1 MRSLLFALPDPA
13 IALQSVNLQIV
24 KYSINRQRY
33 SVFCSMCA
41 AFIERLVY
49 VPRLVS
55 TSENLCF
62 DVIQSNFA
70 LTSKT
75 LKRAVFS
82 AVFSEGIFTQEV
94 NFLSSEG
101 PSWRNS
107 CFFRLV
113 FYPMGEKNG
122 L

>member
-1 MRSLLFALPDPA
+1 MLFVSFDPA
-13 IALQSVNLQIV
+13 PALQLVNLQIV
-24 KYSINRQRY
+24 KYSTFRRQC
-33 SVFCSMCA
+33 SVYCSTAA
-41 AFIERLVY
+41 AFIELLVY

-75 LKRAVFS
+75 LERAVFS